1 MDSKF
6 VALVRAAVV
15 DVAVTLVAVRKIARV
30 ADVMEA
36 PVVTA
41 WTAVQCSYGD
51 YSNGNCH
58 NCLKGY

>member
-6 VALVRAAVV
+6 VAFVRAAVV
-15 DVAVTLVAVRKIARV
+15 DVVVALVVVRMIARV
-30 ADVMEA
+30 ADVMDI

-51 YSNGNCH
+51 CSNGNCH